1 MRRDL
6 EIASLAARGF
16 MPHAEGLGLY
26 EAALALTVSGPIVEV
41 GSYCGKS
48 AIYLGAAAIER
59 GLVVFTVDHHRGSE
73 EMQKGWEHHDA
84 ELVDPTTGKIDSLP
98 ELRCNLEAAGLESIV
113 VPIIGESSVVAQHWS
128 TPISMLFVDGGH
140 GSEPAHADYENW
152 TPKVARG
159 GFLAIHDVFENPADG
174 GRPPYEI
181 YSRALEEGGFEP
193 HLSVGSL
200 QVLRRR

>member
-1 MRRDL
+1 MTMATTRTPVL
-6 EIASLAARGF
+6 
-16 MPHAEGLGLY
+16 
-26 EAALALTVSGPIVEV
+26 LTNTTSGNLVYYTIQEV
-41 GSYCGKS
+41 G
-48 AIYLGAAAIER
+48 
-59 GLVVFTVDHHRGSE
+59 
-73 EMQKGWEHHDA
+73 Q
-84 ELVDPTTGKIDSLP
+84 
-98 ELRCNLEAAGLESIV
+98 
-113 VPIIGESSVVAQHWS
+113 ESSVVAQHWS

>member
-6 EIASLAARGF
+6 ETAARAARGF
-16 MPHAEGLGLY
+16 MPHLEGVGLY
-26 EAALALTVSGPIVEV
+26 EAALAMTATGPIVEV

-48 AIYLGAAAIER
+48 AIYLGAAAMER

-84 ELVDPTTGKIDSLP
+84 DLVDPVTGKIDSLP
-98 ELRCNLEAAGLESIV
+98 ELRCNLAAAGLESVV
-113 VPIIGESSVVAQHWS
+113 VPIIGESSVVAQYWS

-152 TPKVARG
+152 VPKVAVG
-159 GFLAIHDVFENPADG
+159 GFLAIHDVFEDPADG

-181 YSRALEEGGFEP
+181 YSRALAEGGFEQ
-193 HLSVGSL
+193 HSSVGSL